1 MDHKAFVD
9 HYAVPCAIVSV
20 EVTADARRGNMCF
33 VSGNQAFRDSV
44 MDNFQDGMAC
54 DELFKGDANFQDLC
68 VRSAIMGRQAHSY
81 AYSDARDQWL
91 ELTFLPLVREREDL
105 GLCLL
110 MVEATDRPEPE
121 RMAAVSMD
129 TAAAAVQAS
138 VTLLAADDLKESVNQ
153 VLSDIVDRSG
163 GFSCVLILVDHELHQ
178 TRNYGEAFVR
188 GAFGDTLLT
197 AAITPYETTLN
208 WQRMLGDNG
217 ELVVTSPEGFDA
229 IEHYD
234 PAWVSTLR
242 MFGVSSIII
251 CSLRQGADVF
261 GFLLLSNFDVERLFE
276 IKELMELMSFILSA
290 EVSNHLL
297 MAQLEL
303 MSTHD
308 ELTHLLNRHAMTRR
322 IEEMTRDGD
331 SVPFGIV
338 SIDLNG
344 LKETN
349 DRYGHDA
356 GDKII
361 VRAAQ
366 LLRKVFSVEGLYR
379 IGGDEFMAIMLGV
392 ERSDFNESVGRLRA
406 EAASEDVS
414 LAIGAV
420 FSDGSVDIEEAILQV
435 DELMYAD
442 KAAFYE
448 AHPDVRRR

>member
-1 MDHKAFVD
+1 
-9 HYAVPCAIVSV
+9 
-20 EVTADARRGNMCF
+20 
-33 VSGNQAFRDSV
+33 
-44 MDNFQDGMAC
+44 
-54 DELFKGDANFQDLC
+54 
-68 VRSAIMGRQAHSY
+68 
-81 AYSDARDQWL
+81 
-91 ELTFLPLVREREDL
+91 
-105 GLCLL
+105 
-110 MVEATDRPEPE
+110 
-121 RMAAVSMD
+121 
-129 TAAAAVQAS
+129 
-138 VTLLAADDLKESVNQ
+138 
-153 VLSDIVDRSG
+153 
-163 GFSCVLILVDHELHQ
+163 
-178 TRNYGEAFVR
+178 
-188 GAFGDTLLT
+188 
-197 AAITPYETTLN
+197 
-208 WQRMLGDNG
+208 
-217 ELVVTSPEGFDA
+217 
-229 IEHYD
+229 
-234 PAWVSTLR
+234 
-242 MFGVSSIII
+242 MFGVSSMII

-356 GDKII
+356 GDKFI
-361 VRAAQ
+361 VQAAQ